1 MASRILARSK
11 ALPLVAALTPAAAKA
26 ATPIAGA
33 RALSS
38 LPRYPSAPSP
48 HGLGKGISFIVDA
61 LTGVQNSKEEGKW
74 LFKVLG
80 YEPTSHLSG
89 PQVLPRW
96 FSSLASNGSQVQKSQ
111 ISETYKSGGEMKQSE
126 TRKSSEEA
134 TPKVVAFSPL
144 EAAIAKPRSSPLT
157 SESSKV
163 RRSEIA
169 TQVTFYMIPAL
180 LLASKNS
187 ISTSLLVGAVFHQV
201 YMFHK
206 EILLD
211 YVHHDITRKWA
222 LIYFKL
228 LLLVM
233 AKDTIMYFNLF

>member
-11 ALPLVAALTPAAAKA
+11 ALTLAAALTRAAADA
-26 ATPIAGA
+26 APPISGA

-38 LPRYPSAPSP
+38 LPRYPSAPSS
-48 HGLGKGISFIVDA
+48 HGLG
-61 LTGVQNSKEEGKW
+61 
-74 LFKVLG
+74 KVLG
-80 YEPTSHLSG
+80 YESTSDLSG
-89 PQVLPRW
+89 AQALPRW
-96 FSSLASNGSQVQKSQ
+96 FSSLASNGSQ
-111 ISETYKSGGEMKQSE
+111 ISETYKSGGEMKQSDAQK
-126 TRKSSEEA
+126 TSEEA
-134 TPKVVAFSPL
+134 TPKVVVFSPL

-163 RRSEIA
+163 RRSEIL

-180 LLASKNS
+180 LLVSKNS

>member
-1 MASRILARSK
+1 MASRILARRSR
-11 ALPLVAALTPAAAKA
+11 ALAAALAAAG
-26 ATPIAGA
+26 ATTPLAGA

-38 LPRYPSAPSP
+38 LPRGSP
-48 HGLGKGISFIVDA
+48 AGLA
-61 LTGVQNSKEEGKW
+61 
-74 LFKVLG
+74 KVLG
-80 YEPTSHLSG
+80 YDATSHLRG
-89 PQVLPRW
+89 TQFLPRW
-96 FSSLASNGSQVQKSQ
+96 FSTIASNGSPMQKP
-111 ISETYKSGGEMKQSE
+111 QSDA
-126 TRKSSEEA
+126 RKSREGA
-134 TPKVVAFSPL
+134 TPKVMAFSPL
-144 EAAIAKPRSSPLT
+144 EATIAKPRSSPLT

-180 LLASKNS
+180 LLVSKNS
-187 ISTSLLVGAVFHQV
+187 MSTSLLVGAVFHQI

-211 YVHHDITRKWA
+211 YVHHEITRKWA

-233 AKDTIMYFNLF
+233 AKDTITYFNLF